1 MMIHLRGYSCIICK
15 CVGTKQRVTSQ
26 INHHISISWKREC
39 QSVIRICQAFQ
50 NAPEIVC
57 EPQQMIISML

>member
-1 MMIHLRGYSCIICK
+1 MSHLSNKSSHFNQLETR
-15 CVGTKQRVTSQ
+15 
-26 INHHISISWKREC
+26 ISH